1 MTNRR
6 LVFVVA
12 VLLTVV
18 AASGFCLSVAA
29 IAASL
34 YYRPTVESSGSGGI
48 GVSIG
53 ILEPTVLITLLF
65 VAAAV
70 FVNVSVAPEAKR
82 QGRAAVRI
90 RHSHLA
96 VTVVTLFWPVLVVVL
111 WMSLAQWRMEN
122 LFTVTAACGALVSA
136 VHGAFGVLAI
146 RLLRHA

>member
-1 MTNRR
+1 
-6 LVFVVA
+6 VA
-12 VLLTVV
+12 VLGL
-18 AASGFCLSVAA
+18 CLSVAA
-29 IAASL
+29 IAGWF

-48 GVSIG
+48 GAVSIG

-90 RHSHLA
+90 RRAHLA

-111 WMSLAQWRMEN
+111 WMSLAQWRIEN